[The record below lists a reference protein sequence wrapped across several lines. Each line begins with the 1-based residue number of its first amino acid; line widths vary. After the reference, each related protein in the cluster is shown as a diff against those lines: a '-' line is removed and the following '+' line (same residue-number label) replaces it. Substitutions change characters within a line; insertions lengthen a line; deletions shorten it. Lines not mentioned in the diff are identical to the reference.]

1 MLKHSK
7 YKNTGILFELL
18 IRQLT
23 SNTLLSK
30 DTSAITNIIQHFFK
44 SNTELYKEYK
54 LYECLTKTHYEG
66 NIEKANELL
75 QSVLNSRNELNIESL
90 NRQKYNLIKEIKK
103 NWDIDTFVNSKI
115 SNYKLLA
122 TIYKLF
128 EYKIADSP
136 AEYIDNKDIIINH
149 ITSNPDAV
157 HENIDN
163 QQGTSPTLTE
173 FIKQDKQVRDLAF
186 KFLIDKL
193 NTKYK
198 DLNESQSNL
207 LRQYIYSVDSAD
219 FKKYIFECIDKI
231 DNDICVLRTAINDKV
246 TEIKLN
252 EVTNCLRD
260 MKKIKTVKDNNILTI
275 LEYYELIKELK
286 KIQ

>member
-23 SNTLLSK
+23 SDTLSSK
-30 DTSAITNIIQHFFK
+30 DTSKITNIIQHFFK
-44 SNTELYKEYK
+44 QGTELYKEYK
-54 LYECLTKTHYEG
+54 LYECLTKTHYV
-66 NIEKANELL
+66 NNTEKANELL
-75 QSVLNSRNELNIESL
+75 QNVLDIHNTLNIESL
-90 NRQKYNLIKEIKK
+90 NKQKYKLIKEIKQ
-103 NWDIDTFVNSKI
+103 NCNIDTFVNSKI
-115 SNYKLLA
+115 NNYKLFA

-136 AEYIDNKDIIINH
+136 VEYIDNKDIIIHH
-149 ITSNPDAV
+149 IISNPDTIQ
-157 HENIDN
+157 ENFDN
-163 QQGTSPTLTE
+163 QQNSNITE

-186 KFLIDKL
+186 KFLINKL

-207 LRQYIYSVDSAD
+207 LRQYIYSVDSSD

-231 DNDICVLRTAINDKV
+231 DNDINVLRTVINDKV

-252 EVTNCLRD
+252 EVTNCLRN
-260 MKKIKTVKDNNILTI
+260 MKKIKTVKDNDVLIV